1 MNTHLYERIDI
12 SMRKL
17 LHTWLLVKPLFTA
30 STSFSLSL
38 GYLIKTKVYKKK
50 YETTSRLLRLHSY
63 IHCKSVIYKKDKIRE
78 DKYKRYYKQL
88 TGAESFGTS
97 KPSKLKQIFQEGPS
111 EASRFAI
118 HSSSIAYLSVMP
130 SS

>member
-1 MNTHLYERIDI
+1 M
-12 SMRKL
+12 
-17 LHTWLLVKPLFTA
+17 KPLPDFFA
-30 STSFSLSL
+30 
-38 GYLIKTKVYKKK
+38 
-50 YETTSRLLRLHSY
+50 Y
-63 IHCKSVIYKKDKIRE
+63 IHCKSVIYKKEKIRD

-88 TGAESFGTS
+88 TGAESSGTS